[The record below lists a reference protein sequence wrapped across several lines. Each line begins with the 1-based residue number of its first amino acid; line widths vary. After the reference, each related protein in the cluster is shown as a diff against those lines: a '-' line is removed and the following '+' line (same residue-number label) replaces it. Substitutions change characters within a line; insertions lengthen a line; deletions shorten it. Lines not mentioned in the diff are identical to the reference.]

1 MNLENYLQSKGAEV
15 APFEPLRAK
24 RICARLKPHLHL
36 PTHII
41 HILGT
46 NGKGS
51 TGRFITFGLLQNQKS
66 VLHFT
71 SPHLFCFN
79 ERFYRN
85 GANVDYSML
94 ERAHKFLQRF
104 DFINEASYF
113 EYATFL
119 ALALAQDCEF
129 LVLEAGLGGEFDSTS
144 ALDSE
149 LSFFTPIGLDH
160 KEFLG
165 ENIESVAGSKLRAM
179 GQNVILAKQEFPQNV
194 KIAKTIATESSARLF
209 CLSTMRDAKEF
220 IENLRAFDELFKK
233 QDSLCESICTP
244 THTPA
249 QVFES
254 LKAYCARNEYAPFL
268 EQNLFGA
275 LFALRFFGLDF
286 DFSTLKKLDLRAR
299 CEKIA
304 PNILLDVG
312 HNVECA
318 KALKM
323 AIEKFFKGKKP
334 ILVYNTYLDKDA
346 STIIK
351 LLKPLISEVAIFR
364 IEGNPRI
371 MPLGD
376 LEKIL
381 NKLEVSFRYFDFAD
395 LREEQYYVVFGSFS
409 VAEGFLKQ
417 RDSKQTLK
425 SEGF

>member
-1 MNLENYLQSKGAEV
+1 MNLESYLQSKGAEV
-15 APFEPLRAK
+15 APFDPLRAK
-24 RICARLKPHLHL
+24 RIYAKLKPHLRL
-36 PTHII
+36 PAHII

-51 TGRFITFGLLQNQKS
+51 TGRFLALGLLQNQKS

-71 SPHLFCFN
+71 SPHLFSFN
-79 ERFYRN
+79 ERFFCN
-85 GANVDYSML
+85 GANVDSPML
-94 ERAHKFLQRF
+94 ERAHEFLQKF
-104 DFINEASYF
+104 DFVSESSYF

-119 ALALAQDCEF
+119 ALTLAQDCEF

-144 ALDSE
+144 ALDSN

-165 ENIESVAGSKLRAM
+165 DNIESVAGSKLRAM
-179 GQNVILAKQEFPQNV
+179 GKNVILAKQEFPQSV
-194 KIAKTIATESSARLF
+194 EIAKTIAIESGAKLFYLSA
-209 CLSTMRDAKEF
+209 MRDKKEF

-233 QDSLCESICTP
+233 QDSFGAGSICTP
-244 THTPA
+244 THTPNVPTPE

-318 KALKM
+318 KALKV

-334 ILVYNTYLDKDA
+334 ILVYNTYFDKDA

-351 LLKPLISEVAIFR
+351 LLKPCISEVAIFR
-364 IEGNPRI
+364 IEENPRI

-381 NKLEVSFRYFDFAD
+381 DELEVSFRYFDFAD
-395 LREEQYYVVFGSFS
+395 LDSADLCGERCYVVFGSFS
-409 VAEGFLKQ
+409 VAEGFLK
-417 RDSKQTLK
+417 
-425 SEGF
+425 